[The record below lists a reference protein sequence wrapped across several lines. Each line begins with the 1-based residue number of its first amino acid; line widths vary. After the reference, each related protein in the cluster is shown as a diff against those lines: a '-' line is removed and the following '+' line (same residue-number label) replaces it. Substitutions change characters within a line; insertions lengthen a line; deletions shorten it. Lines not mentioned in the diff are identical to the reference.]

1 MTSSSDEPFFQ
12 LVGLLFVEVEELL
25 ELLELFELDEPD
37 ELEVLEGV
45 VLE

>member
-12 LVGLLFVEVEELL
+12 LVGLLFVEVEELP
-25 ELLELFELDEPD
+25 ELFELDEPD